1 MSIVTPFE
9 PREVWRELF
18 MKWPSTLPKRGIVV
32 TVLNVETPFKSFLL
46 RGEMLL
52 LERTNP
58 DAVGAR
64 FILLGFDAIHIVK
77 LIDPL
82 KETVFTGAGF
92 VGQFAKV

>member
-1 MSIVTPFE
+1 MSTATLFE
-9 PREVWRELF
+9 PRQVWRELF
-18 MKWPSTLPKRGIVV
+18 MQWPSTLPKRGIVV
-32 TVLNVETPFKSFLL
+32 TALNVETPFKSFLL

>member
-1 MSIVTPFE
+1 MSTETAFE

-32 TVLNVETPFKSFLL
+32 TLLNVETPFKSFLL

-82 KETVFTGAGF
+82 KESVFTGAGF

>member
-1 MSIVTPFE
+1 MSTATAFE
-9 PREVWRELF
+9 PREIWRELF
-18 MKWPSTLPKRGIVV
+18 TKWPAALPKRGVIVSS
-32 TVLNVETPFKSFLL
+32 LNEPTPFKSFLI

-58 DAVGAR
+58 DPIGTR

-82 KETVFTGAGF
+82 KEEIFTSAGF